1 MPPGPLRLG
10 GVPPPPLSGFS
21 AGKETPNDIPR
32 DKYLITTTIIMTVIV
47 IMCTSSGQNLSLLL
61 EGGSGEEKWRVL
73 SSAPKSSGSGE
84 EAKFRRLVRGELWSC
99 FLPDAKI
106 CPARSTLHLSRS
118 STEKRPAG
126 SGDQDQSFAA
136 PQLLPAV
143 RVQPVPQ
150 LSVAG
155 GRGTP
160 ARFCP
165 LAALS
170 HPAAEA
176 ALERP
181 VGAAV
186 PMLVQA
192 VGPGARQG

>member
-32 DKYLITTTIIMTVIV
+32 EHACRSAVRPALR
-47 IMCTSSGQNLSLLL
+47 SSLC
-61 EGGSGEEKWRVL
+61 
-73 SSAPKSSGSGE
+73 
-84 EAKFRRLVRGELWSC
+84 RLVRGELWSC

-186 PMLVQA
+186 PVLVQA